1 MEKMELS
8 EYETLSKYGVTLHL
22 LTHDKIE
29 LLRTWRNH
37 PKIQKR
43 MEFREEITPEMQEKW
58 FKKISTSGRDFY
70 YIIEYQGKEIGC
82 INIRDVD
89 FEKGEGEPG
98 IFIWDDDYL
107 GTDVPTRASF
117 CMGDFVWDVLK
128 LKREVIHVLKDNKQ
142 AILYNKQKGFKLS
155 PNQED
160 VYNQEYTLTAED
172 AAKKSKRIKAFLLKE
187 NNL

>member
-1 MEKMELS
+1 MEIKD
-8 EYETLSKYGVTLHL
+8 YETLSNYGVTLHL

-29 LLRTWRNH
+29 LLRQWRNH

-43 MEFREEITPEMQEKW
+43 MEYREEITPEMQERW
-58 FKKISTSGRDFY
+58 FQRISTSGKDFY
-70 YIIEYQGKEIGC
+70 YIIEYKGKDIGC
-82 INIRDVD
+82 INIRDVN

-98 IFIWDDDYL
+98 IFIWDDEYL

-128 LKREVIHVLKDNKQ
+128 LKREVIHVLKDNKKAQ
-142 AILYNKQKGFKLS
+142 QYNKQKGFKLS
-155 PNQED
+155 PGQED

-172 AAKKSKRIKAFLLKE
+172 AAKKNKRLKAFLLKE
-187 NNL
+187 NLE